1 MSIKILVER
10 KFKDTPSESD
20 IEVIH
25 KIRVL
30 AMKQRGYI
38 GGETLINYIDN
49 KEVVIVAQWTDIDV
63 WNRWINSKERKK
75 LEHELCPNLAEPTR
89 MRVYSLGFHG

>member
-10 KFKDTPSESD
+10 KFKDTPSDSD
-20 IEVIH
+20 IDTIH

-30 AMKQRGYI
+30 AMKQKGYI

-49 KEVVIVAQWTDIDV
+49 KEVVIIAQWADV
-63 WNRWINSKERKK
+63 ELWNRWINSKERKK
-75 LEHELCPNLAEPTR
+75 LEQELCPNLAEPAKI
-89 MRVYSLGFHG
+89 RVFGLGFHG

>member
-1 MSIKILVER
+1 MSIKIIVER
-10 KFKDTPSESD
+10 KFKDTPSESE

-30 AMKQRGYI
+30 AMKQKGYV

-49 KEVVIVAQWTDIDV
+49 KEVVRIAQWADLEL
-63 WNRWINSKERKK
+63 WNRWINSKERKN
-75 LEHELCPNLAEPTR
+75 LELESSPHLAEPAHI
-89 MRVYSLGFHG
+89 RVFSLGFHG

>member
-10 KFKDTPSESD
+10 KFMDTPSEGD

-30 AMKQRGYI
+30 AMKQKGYI

-49 KEVVIVAQWTDIDV
+49 KEVVILAQWTDIDG

-75 LEHELCPNLAEPTR
+75 LEQELSPHLSGPTQI
-89 MRVYSLGFHG
+89 RVFSLGFHG